1 MDGTGNL
8 YGFLSGTQ
16 EMQEMKFEEQFE
28 KFYTSTKSIY
38 KELVNISGDSDVW
51 KSLFDR
57 VSLEEISKEL
67 SKQSLSLFRYGDV
80 EKSIDTLQWKYILEQ
95 SWKTGGHFPTL
106 YKVNQIYDKREV
118 VICFLMV
125 MQFSLKEADE
135 FLRAVSFNEQ
145 NYDNR
150 ELYPLHY
157 KEGFF
162 RFVILWNEQHDH
174 VLSFDMAVDYYKK
187 YEEIVSVY
195 VLKMAEKVLGSKE
208 SLEDGKDLKKYK
220 NMKYYC
226 DLLEPIW
233 KEMCQWKHPYTLRQ
247 QDILQRMLVLVSHA
261 ERAQREYNESGSEDM
276 LEYNDKT
283 RGLQDR
289 GTRLCISIA
298 EECAGISKFPDAMK
312 CFADRELPEMG
323 EAYWRAISYIMQAY
337 AESGKSPY
345 YESALIEKRIFY

>member
-157 KEGFF
+157 KE
-162 RFVILWNEQHDH
+162 
-174 VLSFDMAVDYYKK
+174 
-187 YEEIVSVY
+187 
-195 VLKMAEKVLGSKE
+195 
-208 SLEDGKDLKKYK
+208 
-220 NMKYYC
+220 
-226 DLLEPIW
+226 
-233 KEMCQWKHPYTLRQ
+233 
-247 QDILQRMLVLVSHA
+247 
-261 ERAQREYNESGSEDM
+261 
-276 LEYNDKT
+276 
-283 RGLQDR
+283 
-289 GTRLCISIA
+289 
-298 EECAGISKFPDAMK
+298 
-312 CFADRELPEMG
+312 LPV
-323 EAYWRAISYIMQAY
+323 
-337 AESGKSPY
+337 
-345 YESALIEKRIFY
+345 